1 MAGYMDGSLTRRTLT
16 RLMTAGGVAFAAG
29 RATHLTAATQES
41 GIASGGIGL
50 TKTAFEA
57 YFGPGE
63 ATQSYG
69 KYIDPTYGGPIYVG
83 FDFVN
88 HPDGLLDF
96 LELQWSGVSQAGGL
110 SESTAA
116 YEVSTVLPA
125 DAVIRKR
132 YWMGATP
139 GGPIA
144 LRSEEWTSAS
154 LAGLRGGKGSI
165 LVTYQVKTG
174 SLNPGS
180 PMQEII
186 TAATIAAE
194 E

>member
-1 MAGYMDGSLTRRTLT
+1 MTGSMDSSLTRRVLT
-16 RLMTAGGVAFAAG
+16 QLLAAG
-29 RATHLTAATQES
+29 ALATHPSLRLAASAQDNGVT
-41 GIASGGIGL
+41 SGGIGL
-50 TKTAFEA
+50 TKTAFEQ
-57 YFGPGE
+57 YFGPGK
-63 ATQSYG
+63 ATQSYA
-69 KYIDPTYGGPIYVG
+69 KYTDPTYGGPIYAG
-83 FDFVN
+83 YDFVN
-88 HPDGLLDF
+88 FSDGLLDF

-110 SESTAA
+110 GESTAA

-125 DAVIRKR
+125 DAVFRAR

-154 LAGLRGGKGSI
+154 LAGVRNGKGSI

-180 PMQEII
+180 PMQEYM
-186 TAATIAAE
+186 TAATIAIE

>member
-1 MAGYMDGSLTRRTLT
+1 MTGHMDGSLTRRTLT
-16 RLMTAGGVAFAAG
+16 RLIAAGGLAL
-29 RATHLTAATQES
+29 ATAPAPRLTPAQAT

-50 TKTAFEA
+50 TRTAFEA

-63 ATQSYG
+63 PTQSYG

-88 HPDGLLDF
+88 YPDGLLDF
-96 LELQWSGVSQAGGL
+96 LELQWTGVSQAGGL
-110 SESTAA
+110 SAGLAA
-116 YEVSTVLPA
+116 DEVLTVLPA
-125 DAVIRKR
+125 DARFIRQF
-132 YWMGATP
+132 WMGATP

-144 LRSEEWTSAS
+144 LRSEEWSSAS

-180 PMQEII
+180 PMTEIM
-186 TAATIAAE
+186 TAATIAVE